1 MKHIC
6 LIISFILCSSIL
18 FFGSCKKNP
27 AAPNPTLEGQWKAD
41 SLHIAI
47 YSSTN
52 VLGPTR
58 TLLAAPNTT
67 LTFSASTL
75 TDTGSLGLG
84 GSSTAPVTY
93 NYTRSGTSIT
103 VSHPTVNMQQTGSVK
118 ALTNNRL
125 QLEFVRPATFG
136 SSRTYVET
144 FYSR

>member
-1 MKHIC
+1 MKHIY
-6 LIISFILCSSIL
+6 LIVSFLICFSTLL
-18 FFGSCKKNP
+18 LGSCKKNP
-27 AAPNPTLEGQWKAD
+27 AAPSPTLEGQWKAD

-52 VLGPTR
+52 VLGPTS

-75 TDTGSLGLG
+75 TGSLGLG

-103 VSHPTVNMQQTGSVK
+103 VSHPTVSIQQTGSVK